1 MSKSI
6 DGLMPDELKRYDG
19 DFSDISTMIVQTNDG
34 EVLGADFQ
42 LPQSQSGLV
51 GANLSF
57 EEFLN
62 QNTSA
67 TLQFTKNIPSETDD
81 FIIEVN
87 GVGRNSLTITSVDA
101 ANKQVVIADTSP
113 FVAEKIKVFFLKP
126 LTINS

>member
-6 DGLMPDELKRYDG
+6 DGLMPNELKRYEG

-51 GANLSF
+51 GANLSL

-62 QNTSA
+62 QTTSA

-101 ANKQVVIADTSP
+101 ANKQIVISDTSP

-126 LTINS
+126 N

>member
-6 DGLMPDELKRYDG
+6 DGLMPNELKRYDG

-126 LTINS
+126 N

>member
-101 ANKQVVIADTSP
+101 TNKQVVIADTSP

-126 LTINS
+126 N